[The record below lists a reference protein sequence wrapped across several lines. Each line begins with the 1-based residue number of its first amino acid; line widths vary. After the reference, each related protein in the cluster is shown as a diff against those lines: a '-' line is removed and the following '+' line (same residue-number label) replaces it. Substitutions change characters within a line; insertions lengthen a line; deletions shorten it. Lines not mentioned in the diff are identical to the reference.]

1 MSYGNICLHCW
12 KPIDRNALV
21 CPSCGKPARPLAATP
36 GAEEQQG
43 ARTGPDA
50 PGMHSPNARW
60 LQASAMSEVIA
71 PPNAGSSAAK
81 EIPEARQSD
90 SRQPSLV
97 TLATVFTTTLVLV
110 LAVLFLRE
118 NVLSSNASSDAPG
131 TPSQTS
137 HVANA
142 TADTRAGT
150 AAAGLAAVDATA
162 LPDNA
167 SPNGGGTHDTG
178 DLSCAGMKDY
188 ESEIQDWWDGFES
201 EALAAMGGRSLD
213 EDHMPTSEEL
223 GKVGEIARDYAYRLD
238 DITVPESAKG
248 FHSEL
253 RRYFL
258 LISDVLIA
266 MREGGFFAG
275 LAYSEQLDAQE
286 ARLDELAAAIEEACD
301 VAIHDHDGDDKLE
314 KGWGQPTPTP
324 TLAPTSTPEPTPTPL
339 NDNGG
344 TRTNPIPFGESA
356 ALGNGWRLSVEAV
369 DFNATDVILAESSFN
384 EPPPPDHRYVLVTVR
399 ATYEGPEESASVL
412 GDVRLKAV
420 GASAL
425 AYSTSDAD
433 CGAVPNDASSAP
445 EVFAGGTV
453 TVNYC
458 WSVPAQDVE
467 SLVIFADPSFSDGQ
481 RVFFALRP

>member
-1 MSYGNICLHCW
+1 M
-12 KPIDRNALV
+12 DRNALV

-36 GAEEQQG
+36 DAEEQQG

-50 PGMHSPNARW
+50 PGMLSPNARW
-60 LQASAMSEVIA
+60 LQASAVSEAIA
-71 PPNAGSSAAK
+71 PPIAGSSASK
-81 EIPEARQSD
+81 EGPEARQPEA
-90 SRQPSLV
+90 RQPSLV

-118 NVLSSNASSDAPG
+118 NVLSSNTSSDPPG
-131 TPSQTS
+131 TPSQTN

-142 TADTRAGT
+142 TAETLAGT
-150 AAAGLAAVDATA
+150 AAAGIAAVDATA

-167 SPNGGGTHDTG
+167 SPNRGGTDDTS

-188 ESEIQDWWDGFES
+188 ESEIQEWWSGLQS
-201 EALAAMGGRSLD
+201 EALAAMGMESAD
-213 EDHMPTSEEL
+213 SEFHFPTQEEL
-223 GKVGEIARDYAYRLD
+223 RKLSEIARNYAHRLD
-238 DITVPESAKG
+238 DIVPPESAKE

-253 RRYFL
+253 RGYL
-258 LISDVLIA
+258 LLSSNQMSA
-266 MREGGFFAG
+266 MSEAESFDD
-275 LAYSEQLDAQE
+275 LAYGEQIDAQE
-286 ARLDELAAAIEEACD
+286 ARLDELAGAIEETCD

-356 ALGNGWRLSVEAV
+356 ALDNGWRLSVEAV
-369 DFNATDVILAESSFN
+369 DFNATDAILAENSYN

-399 ATYEGPEESASVL
+399 ATYEGPEESASL
-412 GDVRLKAV
+412 LWDVRLKAV

-433 CGAVPNDASSAP
+433 CGMVPNDASDAP

-458 WSVPAQDVE
+458 WSVPVQDVE